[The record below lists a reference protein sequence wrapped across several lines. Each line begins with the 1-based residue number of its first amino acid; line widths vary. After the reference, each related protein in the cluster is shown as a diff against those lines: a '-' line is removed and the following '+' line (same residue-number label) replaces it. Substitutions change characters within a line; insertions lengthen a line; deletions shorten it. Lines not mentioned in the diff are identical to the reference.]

1 MDCIFCK
8 IANGEIDSNKVY
20 ENENIIAFKDLNPV
34 APVHIL
40 FIPKRHV
47 CSLNDINSEDS
58 SVISEIFSSILK
70 VVKDLGI
77 EGNGYRIIN
86 NCGKDGGQTVNHLHF
101 HLIAGK
107 KLGWPGI

>member
-1 MDCIFCK
+1 MDCVFCK
-8 IANGEIDSNKVY
+8 IVNGEIKSNKVY
-20 ENENIIAFKDLNPV
+20 ENDNIIAFKDLNPV

-40 FIPKRHV
+40 FIPKRHI

-77 EGNGYRIIN
+77 EDNGYRIIN

-107 KLGWPGI
+107 KLGWPGL